1 MLKLDIP
8 PPATVS
14 QSDLQL
20 RFDRPTGAVRFGL
33 VFSNARGEELRV
45 GYDGTT
51 GRYFSDRRKAADPA
65 FSPKFAPR
73 IDTAPRTAMR
83 QPVTLRL
90 LMDAASMELFADNG
104 QTVMTETIFPSE
116 KFDRVALF
124 SEGGSVRFKGGTFY
138 PMRSIWSAPSSSGGQ
153 DHD

>member
-20 RFDRPTGAVRFGL
+20 RFDRPTGAVRCGL

-45 GYDGTT
+45 GYDGMT

-73 IDTAPRTAMR
+73 IDTAPRTDAR
-83 QPVTLRL
+83 QPITLRL

-104 QTVMTETIFPSE
+104 QTVMTETVFPWE
-116 KFDRVALF
+116 KFARVALF
-124 SEGGSVRFKGGTFY
+124 SEGDSVRFKGGTVY
-138 PMRSIWSAPSSSGGQ
+138 PMRSIWPARAPSGGQ